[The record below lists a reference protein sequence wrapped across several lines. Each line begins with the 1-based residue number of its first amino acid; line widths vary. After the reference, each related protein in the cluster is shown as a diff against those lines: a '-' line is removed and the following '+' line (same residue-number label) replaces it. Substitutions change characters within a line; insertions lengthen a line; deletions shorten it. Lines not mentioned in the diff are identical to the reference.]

1 MLIPTWQKRELKQFS
16 ITPSLLKSRRLFGL
30 AYYSL
35 YIARSYSSHCHS
47 TEKKMVD
54 WIFLSQMFARCVGI
68 PLFLFGVIGNFLN
81 IFIFIAVRA
90 YRNNPCTL
98 YLLAACV
105 AGTMQ
110 LLGAIISRIII
121 MGFGYNLT
129 RTSLIWCKY
138 RQFIVATYVPMQLTY
153 ECWAIVD
160 QFLAT
165 SRSARLRQ
173 LSNIKRTRGITV
185 LTAIAWHLHSVPFLI
200 FNDIR

>member
-1 MLIPTWQKRELKQFS
+1 
-16 ITPSLLKSRRLFGL
+16 
-30 AYYSL
+30 
-35 YIARSYSSHCHS
+35 
-47 TEKKMVD
+47 MVD

-68 PLFLFGVIGNFLN
+68 PLFFFGVIGNFLN

-90 YRNNPCTL
+90 YRNTPCTF
-98 YLLAACV
+98 YLLASSV

-121 MGFGYNLT
+121 MGFGYDLT
-129 RTSLIWCKY
+129 RTSLIWCKC
-138 RQFIVATYVPMQLTY
+138 RHFIIATYVPLQLTY

-160 QFLAT
+160 QFLVT

-173 LSNIKRTRGITV
+173 LSNIKWTRRITV
-185 LTAIAWHLHSVPFLI
+185 LTALVWHLHSVPFLV